1 MKKLGLQIA
10 VSAIAAGMALSAQAD
25 GHKHAQGGT
34 LTVPI
39 ITQTFVDDFNPYSG
53 AQGDMV
59 GGTMYEPL
67 WAVNAMQGEINWRLA
82 SGFTY
87 DDDLMGLTIKLKDGL
102 TWSDGETLDADD
114 VVYSLNLGNEDA
126 KLDATGQW
134 SSGKFVS
141 VEAVDATTVYIKFG
155 AKDGTIDWHLPR
167 LHVVPQHIFSAVEDI
182 STFSNSNP
190 VGSGP
195 MTEVTQVRDNQIE
208 ICRNPNY
215 YKADQG
221 LPYLDCIKFRQYTDN
236 SQIQAALIND
246 EIDWG
251 SNFIADIEKTYV
263 APNPENHGFWYPA
276 NDLINIY
283 LNTREA
289 PFSDI
294 NFRKAFSMSLD
305 RPMIVD
311 LAAYG
316 YPTPESHVT
325 GLGEFFKTHFNDE
338 VNAKYDYLA
347 EYNPEAA
354 MALLDEA
361 GYKDV
366 DGDGFLENPDGS
378 AINFDIHVVNGW
390 TDWVQTVQMVSEY
403 LAEIGI
409 KANTKTV
416 DWSVYDSALK
426 EGTYQASINW
436 SKTNA
441 EDPIQA
447 YQDYFHTSRQGNS
460 WHTNHGISSPAVDE
474 LIDEYTATSDA
485 DRRKAI
491 LAELMDFT
499 GENLAFVPLFSNP
512 TWYQYNATR
521 IGGWPTADNPFVQP
535 VFYDSS
541 RKLITFEQLYAK

>member
-1 MKKLGLQIA
+1 MKKLSLA
-10 VSAIAAGMALSAQAD
+10 LAISTLATGMVATAHAE
-25 GHKHAQGGT
+25 GKHAQGGV

-39 ITQTFVDDFNPYSG
+39 ITQTFVEDFNPYSG

-59 GGTMYEPL
+59 GGTMFEPL
-67 WAVNAMQGEINWRLA
+67 WAVNALKGEINWRLA
-82 SGFTY
+82 SRFTY
-87 DDDLMGLTIKLKDGL
+87 DADLMGLTINLKDGL
-102 TWSDGETLDADD
+102 TWSDGEVLDAED
-114 VVYSLNLGNEDA
+114 VVFSLNLGKDDA

-134 SSGKFVS
+134 GSGKFAS
-141 VEAVDATTVYIKFG
+141 AEATDSLTVYIKFTDR
-155 AKDGTIDWHLPR
+155 DGTIDWHLPR
-167 LHVVPQHIFSAVEDI
+167 LHVVPEHIWKDVEDI
-182 STFSNSNP
+182 STYKNGNP

-195 MTEVTQVRDNQIE
+195 ITEVTQVKDNQIQ

-215 YKADQG
+215 YKADEG

-276 NDLINIY
+276 NDLINVY

-294 NFRKAFSMSLD
+294 NFRKAFSMALD

-316 YPTPESHVT
+316 YPTPETHVT
-325 GLGEFFKTHFNDE
+325 GIGEFFKSHFNDQ

-347 EYNPEAA
+347 EYNPNKA
-354 MALLDEA
+354 MDLLDES
-361 GYKDV
+361 GYVDV
-366 DGDGFLENPDGS
+366 DGDGFLENPDGTE
-378 AINFDIHVVNGW
+378 INFDIHVVNGW

-409 KANTKTV
+409 RANTKTV
-416 DWSVYDSALK
+416 DWSVYDTALK
-426 EGTYQASINW
+426 KGTYQASINW

-447 YQDYFHTSRQGNS
+447 YQDYFHTSRQGMS
-460 WHTNHGISSPAVDE
+460 WHTNHGVSSPEVDA
-474 LIDEYTATSDA
+474 LIDEYLATSNA
-485 DRRKAI
+485 ERRKAI
-491 LAELMDFT
+491 LAELMAFT
-499 GENLAFVPLFSNP
+499 AESLAFVPLFSNP

-521 IGGWPTADNPFVQP
+521 IGGWPTAENAFVQP
-535 VFYDSS
+535 VFYESS